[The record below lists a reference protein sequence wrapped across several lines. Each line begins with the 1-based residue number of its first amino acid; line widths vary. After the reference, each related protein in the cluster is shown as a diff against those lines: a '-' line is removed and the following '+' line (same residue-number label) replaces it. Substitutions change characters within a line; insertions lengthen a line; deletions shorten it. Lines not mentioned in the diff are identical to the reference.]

1 MQALQKTASN
11 KNDTAPLPAPST
23 SASTS
28 SGGAWKAPTRASAWV
43 AVAATL
49 MSSPAAAVSPPHPS
63 ARPQQP
69 TVGQPEGRPSKPIK
83 LIGRPAP
90 SHLVTP
96 STPPAHR
103 PAVLRPWLRVADA
116 RQPVR
121 LTALHVQGQVV
132 GDVARTTLELH
143 FFNPNDRV
151 LEGQLQFP
159 LLPGQEVSGFAL
171 DIDGVWRDAVPV
183 EKDRGRQVFEDIT
196 RARVDPALLEAAP
209 GNQFKL
215 RVYPLPAQGQR
226 RVRITLS
233 ERLQAGA
240 TGQARWRLLLP
251 QGEQLQQASVQLMA
265 VGLVSQEIRT
275 VHGLP
280 GAVWHTQHST
290 QPQGVQSHNAYLHWQ
305 WAANAGDQIQHKPAA
320 TSAVASAAKPAP
332 MPWSGSSQA
341 TLEFELALPQA
352 PAVLTQ
358 TRAGRHYFYANL
370 AVPQAPA
377 VARPQPQ
384 SVALVWDASGSGAA
398 RDHARE
404 LALLDAYFRAIGN
417 TRVHLSLARGRAE
430 PAGTFVVR
438 NGDWS
443 ALRQT
448 LQAVVYDGAT
458 SATALQASHP
468 ADLTLLV
475 SDGLLNYGT
484 PPKTP
489 AQRAPVLVLHAATSS
504 DAPRLQQLAQASGGA
519 YVDLMQ
525 TSAEQGARLLQQQ
538 PLRLLKMEGAG
549 LSELVASPI
558 HTQGPQALQGQA
570 RVAVAGQRTAQA
582 HQLRLH
588 WQLPDDAVQLQT
600 VALPPADQE
609 QQNTEQGKE
618 QSAWAASLWAR
629 LMVDELS
636 ANYAANQARIT
647 ALGKEFALLTRA
659 TSLIVL
665 DNVMDYVRHGIVP
678 PAPLR
683 AEYERITSEQKIKLQ
698 QDEQQH
704 LNDIVRRFAAK
715 QDWWAKEFPKGPRP
729 RPQFPE
735 KERMLRR
742 LGRPSPRMNAAVDV
756 ATEAATSADMA
767 ATTDAEMAVND
778 TMAPMAPQMLAV
790 PAPAA
795 MPAAAMRAKSLA
807 AGGNGGGHAAASIQ
821 LQKWQPDSPY
831 ARRLRAAAADQAYA
845 VYLAERGHYRNST
858 AFYLDAADIFFEK
871 KQPELALRILSNLAE
886 MELENRHVL
895 RILGYRLLQA
905 GRADLALPVLE
916 KVLELAPDE
925 PQSWR
930 DVGLARAQAGQPQQ
944 AADALYEVVR
954 RPWHNRFPDV
964 ELIALAELNALIA
977 RHPGRINTRG
987 MDARLLK
994 NLPLDVRVV
1003 LSWDADN
1010 TDIDLWVTDPNGEKT
1025 FYGNPLSYQGG
1036 RLSRDLTGGYG
1047 PEEFALKHAKPGKYR
1062 VQAQFYG
1069 HNQQIVAPATT
1080 LQLELF
1086 TNYGRATQQSR
1097 AITLRLSG
1105 QKEVVDVGEFEVD
1118 AQGRIKGR

>member
-1 MQALQKTASN
+1 MPLRQKTPANKPASVG
-11 KNDTAPLPAPST
+11 PSLAPSSRAMACAAKPYAVWVVAAAILVANT
-23 SASTS
+23 AGAVSPSRPSGQSRNSAPAGAPFEVQPEFVRPEVLPPTAGASTS
-28 SGGAWKAPTRASAWV
+28 G
-43 AVAATL
+43 
-49 MSSPAAAVSPPHPS
+49 
-63 ARPQQP
+63 
-69 TVGQPEGRPSKPIK
+69 
-83 LIGRPAP
+83 
-90 SHLVTP
+90 
-96 STPPAHR
+96 
-103 PAVLRPWLRVADA
+103 LRPWLRVADA
-116 RQPVR
+116 RHPVR
-121 LTALHVQGQVV
+121 LTGLHVQGQIV
-132 GDVARTTLELH
+132 GDVVRTTLELH

-183 EKDRGRQVFEDIT
+183 EKAKGRQVFEDVT

-233 ERLQAGA
+233 ERLQADA

-251 QGEQLQQASVQLMA
+251 QGEQLQHASVQLMA
-265 VGLVSQEIRT
+265 IGLNSQQIRT

-280 GAVWHTQHST
+280 GAAWQTQHGR
-290 QPQGVQSHNAYLHWQ
+290 QPQGAQLNWQ
-305 WAANAGDQIQHKPAA
+305 WAVSPAGQPDRQKRSIPQA
-320 TSAVASAAKPAP
+320 TPAP
-332 MPWSGSSQA
+332 MPWASTAQGA
-341 TLEFELALPQA
+341 LEFELTLLQA

-358 TRAGRHYFYANL
+358 TRADRHYFYANL

-377 VARPQPQ
+377 VARPRPQ
-384 SVALVWDASGSGAA
+384 DVALVWDASGSGAM

-417 TRVHLSLARGRAE
+417 TRVHLSLARDRAE
-430 PAGTFVVR
+430 SAGTFVVR

-443 ALRQT
+443 ALRRA
-448 LQAVVYDGAT
+448 LQAVAYDGAT
-458 SATALQASHP
+458 SAAALQPAHP
-468 ADLTLLV
+468 ADMTMLV

-484 PPKTP
+484 PGKTP
-489 AQRAPVLVLHAATSS
+489 AQPAPVLVLHAATSS
-504 DAPRLQQLAQASGGA
+504 DAPRLQQLAQASGGT

-525 TSAEQGARLLQQQ
+525 TSAEQGARLLLQQ
-538 PLRLLKMEGAG
+538 PLRLLKAEGAG

-558 HTQGPQALQGQA
+558 NTQGQQAPQGQSA
-570 RVAVAGQRTAQA
+570 RVAVAGQRAA
-582 HQLRLH
+582 GARQLHLH
-588 WQLPDDAVQLQT
+588 WQLPSGEVQVQT
-600 VALPPADQE
+600 VDLP
-609 QQNTEQGKE
+609 KE
-618 QSAWAASLWAR
+618 SAEAPGPGAASLWAR

-636 ANYAANQARIT
+636 ANYAANKPRIT

-665 DNVMDYVRHGIVP
+665 DNVMDYVRHDIAP
-678 PAPLR
+678 PEPLR
-683 AEYERITSEQKIKLQ
+683 AEYERIRAERKLKLQ
-698 QDEQQH
+698 RDEQHH
-704 LNDIVRRFAAK
+704 LQEIVRRFEAK
-715 QDWWAKEFPKGPRP
+715 QDWWRKDFPKGPRP
-729 RPQFPE
+729 KPQLPGKGGPAFRIAE
-735 KERMLRR
+735 NAEAVRADT
-742 LGRPSPRMNAAVDV
+742 AAVSPMERRALSSSPMQAPV
-756 ATEAATSADMA
+756 MA
-767 ATTDAEMAVND
+767 A
-778 TMAPMAPQMLAV
+778 
-790 PAPAA
+790 APAT
-795 MPAAAMRAKSLA
+795 MRAKNLA
-807 AGGNGGGHAAASIQ
+807 SGGGSAAASIR
-821 LQKWQPDSPY
+821 LQKWAPDSPY
-831 ARRLRAAAADQAYA
+831 ARRLRAAAADRAYA
-845 VYLAERGHYRNST
+845 VYLAERGNYRNST

-886 MELENRHVL
+886 MDLENRHVL

-930 DVGLARAQAGQPQQ
+930 DVGLARAQAGQLQQ

-977 RHPGRINTRG
+977 RHPGRIDTRG
-987 MDARLLK
+987 MDARLLH

-1025 FYGNPLSYQGG
+1025 FYGSPLSYQGG
-1036 RLSRDLTGGYG
+1036 RLSRDFTGGYG
-1047 PEEFALKHAKPGKYR
+1047 PEEFSLKKAKPGKYR

-1086 TNYGRATQQSR
+1086 TNYGRPTQQSR
-1097 AITLRLSG
+1097 VITLRLAG

-1118 AQGRIKGR
+1118 AQGRIKDR

>member
-1 MQALQKTASN
+1 MPLRQTSLATPPALMR
-11 KNDTAPLPAPST
+11 PLPAWARQN
-23 SASTS
+23 SAAQTP
-28 SGGAWKAPTRASAWV
+28 KAYPAAKVSVAAWV
-43 AVAATL
+43 AVAATC
-49 MSSPAAAVSPPHPS
+49 MAQAAWAALPPHPS
-63 ARPQQP
+63 AQASQSHA
-69 TVGQPEGRPSKPIK
+69 V
-83 LIGRPAP
+83 RPAIQ
-90 SHLVTP
+90 
-96 STPPAHR
+96 PPR
-103 PAVLRPWLRVADA
+103 PAVSSAVRPAGDDSIRPWLRVADA
-116 RQPVR
+116 RHPVR
-121 LTALHVQGQVV
+121 LTGLHVQGQVV

-159 LLPGQEVSGFAL
+159 LLPGQEVIGFAL

-183 EKDRGRQVFEDIT
+183 EKAKGRQVFEDVT

-215 RVYPLPAQGQR
+215 RVYPLPARGQR

-233 ERLQAGA
+233 ERLQADA

-251 QGEQLQQASVQLMA
+251 RDEQLQHATVQLVA
-265 VGLVSQEIRT
+265 QGLSSQQIRN

-280 GAVWHTQHST
+280 GAVWQTQQGQ
-290 QPQGVQSHNAYLHWQ
+290 QPQSAQLNWQ
-305 WAANAGDQIQHKPAA
+305 WGRP
-320 TSAVASAAKPAP
+320 SAAEHPMGQSKKIVWPSSSP
-332 MPWSGSSQA
+332 MPWGGPAQPA
-341 TLEFELALPQA
+341 LEFQLALPQA
-352 PAVLTQ
+352 PAVITQ

-370 AVPQAPA
+370 AAPQAPA
-377 VARPQPQ
+377 AVRPRPQN
-384 SVALVWDASGSGAA
+384 VALVWDASGSGAA

-404 LALLDAYFRAIGN
+404 LALLDAYFRALGH
-417 TRVHLSLARGRAE
+417 TRVHLSLARDRAE

-438 NGDWS
+438 DGEWS
-443 ALRQT
+443 ALRQV
-448 LQAVVYDGAT
+448 LQNVAYDGAS
-458 SATALQASHP
+458 SAAAWQPSHP
-468 ADLTLLV
+468 ADVTVLV

-484 PPKTP
+484 PHQTP
-489 AQRAPVLVLHAATSS
+489 SQTAPVLVLHAATSS
-504 DAPRLQQLAQASGGA
+504 DVPRLQQLAQASGGA

-525 TSAEQGARLLQQQ
+525 TNTEQGARLLLQQ
-538 PLRLLKMEGAG
+538 PLRLLKAEGAG

-558 HTQGPQALQGQA
+558 NAQGQQA
-570 RVAVAGQRTAQA
+570 SQNQAGRIAVAGQRTPGAK
-582 HQLRLH
+582 QLRLH
-588 WQLPDDAVQLQT
+588 WQLPGGEVQVQT
-600 VALPPADQE
+600 VDLPKESPEA
-609 QQNTEQGKE
+609 QGPG
-618 QSAWAASLWAR
+618 AASLWAR

-636 ANYAANQARIT
+636 ANYATNQPRIT

-665 DNVMDYVRHGIVP
+665 DNVTDYVRHGIEP
-678 PAPLR
+678 PASLR
-683 AEYERITSEQKIKLQ
+683 AEYERIKAEQKLKLQ

-704 LNDIVRRFAAK
+704 LNDIVRRFEDK
-715 QDWWAKEFPKGPRP
+715 QNWWRKDFPKGPSP
-729 RPQFPE
+729 KPKAE
-735 KERMLRR
+735 K
-742 LGRPSPRMNAAVDV
+742 GRAALHM
-756 ATEAATSADMA
+756 AADMA
-767 ATTDAEMAVND
+767 LEAAAAV
-778 TMAPMAPQMLAV
+778 ARPMLSDRMLAA
-790 PAPAA
+790 PAPANAPAPAFEPA
-795 MPAAAMRAKSLA
+795 MAAESASPASMRAKSLA
-807 AGGNGGGHAAASIQ
+807 AGGGNAAARIQ
-821 LQKWQPDSPY
+821 LQKWLPDSPY

-845 VYLAERGHYRNST
+845 VYLAERGNYRNST

-871 KQPELALRILSNLAE
+871 KQPALALRILSNLAE
-886 MELENRHVL
+886 MDLENRHVL

-930 DVGLARAQAGQPQQ
+930 DVGLARAHAGQPQQ

-987 MDARLLK
+987 MDARLLH

-1025 FYGNPLSYQGG
+1025 FYGSPLSYQGG
-1036 RLSRDLTGGYG
+1036 RLSRDFTGGYG
-1047 PEEFALKHAKPGKYR
+1047 PEEFSLKNAKPGKYR

-1086 TNYGRATQQSR
+1086 TNYGRPMQQSL
-1097 AITLRLSG
+1097 AITLRLTG

-1118 AQGRIKGR
+1118 AQGQIKGR

>member
-1 MQALQKTASN
+1 MANTA
-11 KNDTAPLPAPST
+11 
-23 SASTS
+23 
-28 SGGAWKAPTRASAWV
+28 G
-43 AVAATL
+43 
-49 MSSPAAAVSPPHPS
+49 AVSPLHPS
-63 ARPQQP
+63 
-69 TVGQPEGRPSKPIK
+69 GQSQN
-83 LIGRPAP
+83 PAP
-90 SHLVTP
+90 ADVPLEVRSELV
-96 STPPAHR
+96 R
-103 PAVLRPWLRVADA
+103 PAVLPPAAGADASAGASSSGLRPWLRVADA
-116 RQPVR
+116 RHPVR
-121 LTALHVQGQVV
+121 LTGLHVQGQIV
-132 GDVARTTLELH
+132 GDVVRTTLELH

-159 LLPGQEVSGFAL
+159 LLSGQEVSGFAL

-183 EKDRGRQVFEDIT
+183 EKAKGRQVFEDVT

-209 GNQFKL
+209 GKQFKL

-233 ERLQAGA
+233 ERLQADA

-251 QGEQLQQASVQLMA
+251 QGEQPQHASVQLMA
-265 VGLVSQEIRT
+265 VGLNSQQIRT

-280 GAVWHTQHST
+280 GAAWQMQHGG
-290 QPQGVQSHNAYLHWQ
+290 QPQGAQLNWQ
-305 WAANAGDQIQHKPAA
+305 WTASPAGQPDRQKRSTPQ
-320 TSAVASAAKPAP
+320 AKPAP
-332 MPWSGSSQA
+332 MPWASAAQGA
-341 TLEFELALPQA
+341 LEFELALTQA
-352 PAVLTQ
+352 PAALTQ

-377 VARPQPQ
+377 VARPRPQ
-384 SVALVWDASGSGAA
+384 DVALVWDASGSGAM

-404 LALLDAYFRAIGN
+404 LVLLDAYFRAIGN
-417 TRVHLSLARGRAE
+417 TRVHLSLARDRAE

-443 ALRQT
+443 ALRRA
-448 LQAVVYDGAT
+448 LQAVAYDGAS
-458 SATALQASHP
+458 SAAAWQPSHP
-468 ADLTLLV
+468 ADVIVLV

-484 PPKTP
+484 PGKTP
-489 AQRAPVLVLHAATSS
+489 TQPAPVLVLHAATSS
-504 DAPRLQQLAQASGGA
+504 DAPRLQQLAQASGGT

-525 TSAEQGARLLQQQ
+525 TSAEQGARLLLQQ
-538 PLRLLKMEGAG
+538 PLRLLKAEGAG

-558 HTQGPQALQGQA
+558 NAQGQSA
-570 RVAVAGQRTAQA
+570 RVAVAGQRAA
-582 HQLRLH
+582 GARQLHLH
-588 WQLPDDAVQLQT
+588 WQLPSGEVQVQT
-600 VALPPADQE
+600 VDLPKA
-609 QQNTEQGKE
+609 
-618 QSAWAASLWAR
+618 SAEEPGPGAASLWAR

-636 ANYAANQARIT
+636 ANYAANKPRIT

-665 DNVMDYVRHGIVP
+665 DNVMDYVHHGIVP
-678 PAPLR
+678 PEPLR
-683 AEYERITSEQKIKLQ
+683 AEYERIRAERKFKLQ
-698 QDEQQH
+698 RDEQQH
-704 LNDIVRRFAAK
+704 LKDIVRRFEAK
-715 QDWWAKEFPKGPRP
+715 QDWWRKDFPKGPRP
-729 RPQFPE
+729 KPRLPG
-735 KERMLRR
+735 KGGAALRMAE
-742 LGRPSPRMNAAVDV
+742 NA
-756 ATEAATSADMA
+756 EAEMA
-767 ATTDAEMAVND
+767 ATDMRVDMRADTAAVS
-778 TMAPMAPQMLAV
+778 PMERRALPSSPVQ
-790 PAPAA
+790 APA
-795 MPAAAMRAKSLA
+795 MAAAPATMHAKNLA
-807 AGGNGGGHAAASIQ
+807 AGGDSSAAASIR
-821 LQKWQPDSPY
+821 LQKWAPDSPY
-831 ARRLRAAAADQAYA
+831 ARRLRAAAADRAYA
-845 VYLAERGHYRNST
+845 VYLAERSNYRNST

-886 MELENRHVL
+886 MDLENRHVL

-905 GRADLALPVLE
+905 RRADLALPVLE

-977 RHPGRINTRG
+977 RHPRRIDTRG
-987 MDARLLK
+987 MDARLLH

-1025 FYGNPLSYQGG
+1025 FYGSPLSYQGG
-1036 RLSRDLTGGYG
+1036 RLSRDFTGGYG
-1047 PEEFALKHAKPGKYR
+1047 PEEFSLKNAKPGKYR

-1069 HNQQIVAPATT
+1069 HNQQIVVPATT

-1086 TNYGRATQQSR
+1086 TNYGRPTQQSR
-1097 AITLRLSG
+1097 AITLRLAG